1 MANSNAFIN
10 MIMRP
15 AISFC
20 RHLGINCL
28 NLIMTDQRN
37 VRNKIHGYINKA
49 AFSRILFNYMIY
61 IDVQYQGINS

>member
-15 AISFC
+15 AISFG

-37 VRNKIHGYINKA
+37 VRNKIHGKINKA
-49 AFSRILFNYMIY
+49 AFSRILFNHVIY
-61 IDVQYQGINS
+61 FDIKYQGINS